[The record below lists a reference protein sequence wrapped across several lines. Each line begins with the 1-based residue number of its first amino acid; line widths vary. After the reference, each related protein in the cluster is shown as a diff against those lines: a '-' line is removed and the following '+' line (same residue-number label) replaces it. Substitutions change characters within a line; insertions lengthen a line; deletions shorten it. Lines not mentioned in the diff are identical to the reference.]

1 MKIATDNS
9 IQKIGRYAQRIINE
23 GASVED
29 LAREENTNV
38 EDINKVLSRL
48 ASINPNLYRK
58 VQENL

>member
-1 MKIATDNS
+1 MEIATENS
-9 IQKIGRYAQRIINE
+9 IQKIGRYAQRIISE

-38 EDINKVLSRL
+38 EGINKVLSQL